1 MTVARGVCLI
11 KVLVVD
17 DHDLV
22 RTGITRML
30 ADIDGLQVVGQADS
44 GEESLKK
51 ARELKPDVV
60 LMDVKMPGIG
70 GLEATRKL
78 MRSHPDMKV
87 VAVTVCEEDPFP
99 TRLRQAGAAGYMTKG
114 GGLAEMV
121 QAIRL
126 VFAGQ
131 RYISPQIAQQL
142 ALKSFQPQVNNSP
155 FDLLSEREIQI
166 ALMIVGC
173 QKVQTISDKLC
184 LSPKTVNTTVTVS
197 TKSFRSAAM
206 LSLHCWQYVTAWS
219 MPAPEMTQPFDP
231 SAFLA
236 TCSGRPGVYRMFD
249 SEARLLYVGKAKN
262 LKKRLASYFR
272 KTGHAPKTGALVA
285 RIAQIETTITA
296 NETEALLLEQTLI
309 KEWRPPY
316 NILLR
321 DDKSYPYVH
330 LSDGNFPRLSIH
342 RGAKKAK
349 GRYFGPYPSA
359 GAIRESLS
367 LMQKTFLVR
376 QCEDS
381 FYKNRTRP
389 CLQYQIKRCKGPCVG
404 LVEPEVYA
412 EDVRHSVMFLEGRS
426 NALTDELNA
435 SMEKA
440 AMALDFERAAELRDQ
455 ISLLRRVQDQ
465 QSMDGGTGDVDV
477 VAAFVNPGG
486 ACVHMISVRGGRV
499 LGSKNFFPQVG
510 IEEEVGEVMS
520 AFLAQYFLGG
530 VERELP
536 NEVIVNVVHDDFPT
550 LIDAI
555 EALRG
560 REMTISHRVRGT
572 RARWQQLAVTNA
584 EQALSARLANR
595 QHVTARFEALAE
607 VLKLDE
613 PPLRLECYDISH
625 SSGEATVAS
634 CVVFG
639 PEGPIKSDY
648 RRYNIEGVTA
658 GDDYAAIHQA
668 LTRRFSK
675 IKDGEGK
682 LPDILLVDGGK
693 GQLSMARDV
702 LNELAVPDLIL
713 LGVAKGA
720 TRKAGFETLYL
731 NDAAHEFTLPG
742 DSPALHLIQQIRD
755 EAHRF
760 AITGHRARRGKTRR
774 TSTLEGVAGVG
785 PTRRRDLLKHFGGL
799 QELSR
804 ASIEEIAKAPGISK
818 KLAESIYA
826 NLHSE

>member
-1 MTVARGVCLI
+1 
-11 KVLVVD
+11 
-17 DHDLV
+17 
-22 RTGITRML
+22 
-30 ADIDGLQVVGQADS
+30 
-44 GEESLKK
+44 
-51 ARELKPDVV
+51 
-60 LMDVKMPGIG
+60 
-70 GLEATRKL
+70 
-78 MRSHPDMKV
+78 
-87 VAVTVCEEDPFP
+87 
-99 TRLRQAGAAGYMTKG
+99 
-114 GGLAEMV
+114 
-121 QAIRL
+121 
-126 VFAGQ
+126 
-131 RYISPQIAQQL
+131 
-142 ALKSFQPQVNNSP
+142 
-155 FDLLSEREIQI
+155 
-166 ALMIVGC
+166 
-173 QKVQTISDKLC
+173 
-184 LSPKTVNTTVTVS
+184 
-197 TKSFRSAAM
+197 
-206 LSLHCWQYVTAWS
+206 
-219 MPAPEMTQPFDP
+219 MTQPFDP
-231 SAFLA
+231 SAFLS

-249 SEARLLYVGKAKN
+249 IDGRLLYVGKAKN

-285 RIAQIETTITA
+285 RIAQVETTITA

-309 KEWRPPY
+309 KESRPPY

-330 LSDGNFPRLSIH
+330 LSDGEFPRLSIH

-367 LMQKTFLVR
+367 ILQKTFHVR

-389 CLQYQIKRCKGPCVG
+389 CLQYQIKRCKAPCVN
-404 LVEPEVYA
+404 LVEPQIYND
-412 EDVRHSVMFLEGRS
+412 DVRHSVMFLEGRS

-435 SMEKA
+435 LMEKA
-440 AMALDFERAAELRDQ
+440 AMDLDFEHAAELRDQ
-455 ISLLRRVQDQ
+455 IGLLRRVQDQ

-486 ACVHMISVRGGRV
+486 ACVHLISVRGGRV

-530 VERELP
+530 GERELP
-536 NEVIVNVVHDDFPT
+536 GEVIVNVVHEDFPT

-555 EALRG
+555 DASRG
-560 REMTISHRVRGT
+560 REITISHRVRGT

-584 EQALSARLANR
+584 EQALMARLANR
-595 QHVTARFEALAE
+595 QHVAARFEALAQ

-613 PPLRLECYDISH
+613 PPQRLECYDISH

-648 RRYNIEGVTA
+648 RRYNIEGITA
-658 GDDYAAIHQA
+658 GDDYAAMHQA

-702 LNELAVPDLIL
+702 MNELAVPDLIL
-713 LGVAKGA
+713 LGVAKGT

-731 NDAAHEFTLPG
+731 NDAAHEFTLKG

>member
-1 MTVARGVCLI
+1 
-11 KVLVVD
+11 
-17 DHDLV
+17 
-22 RTGITRML
+22 
-30 ADIDGLQVVGQADS
+30 
-44 GEESLKK
+44 
-51 ARELKPDVV
+51 
-60 LMDVKMPGIG
+60 
-70 GLEATRKL
+70 
-78 MRSHPDMKV
+78 
-87 VAVTVCEEDPFP
+87 
-99 TRLRQAGAAGYMTKG
+99 
-114 GGLAEMV
+114 
-121 QAIRL
+121 
-126 VFAGQ
+126 
-131 RYISPQIAQQL
+131 
-142 ALKSFQPQVNNSP
+142 
-155 FDLLSEREIQI
+155 
-166 ALMIVGC
+166 
-173 QKVQTISDKLC
+173 
-184 LSPKTVNTTVTVS
+184 
-197 TKSFRSAAM
+197 
-206 LSLHCWQYVTAWS
+206 
-219 MPAPEMTQPFDP
+219 MTQLFDH
-231 SAFLA
+231 SAFLS

-249 SEARLLYVGKAKN
+249 AQGLLLYVGKAKN
-262 LKKRLASYFR
+262 LKNRLASYFR

-309 KEWRPPY
+309 KESRPPY

-321 DDKSYPYVH
+321 DDKSYPYVY
-330 LSDGNFPRLSIH
+330 LSDGAFARLSIH
-342 RGAKKAK
+342 RGAKKGK

-359 GAIRESLS
+359 GAIRESLG
-367 LMQKTFLVR
+367 LLQKTFQVR

-381 FYKNRTRP
+381 YYKNRTRP
-389 CLQYQIKRCKGPCVG
+389 CLQYQIKRCKAPCVG

-426 NALTDELNA
+426 NALSDELNSA
-435 SMEKA
+435 MEQA

-455 ISLLRRVQDQ
+455 VSLLRRVQDQ
-465 QSMDGGTGDVDV
+465 QSMEGGTGDVDV

-486 ACVHMISVRGGRV
+486 ACVHLISVRGGRV

-520 AFLAQYFLGG
+520 AFLAQYFLSG
-530 VERELP
+530 VDRELP
-536 NEVIVNVVHDDFPT
+536 AEIIVNVVHEDFPT
-550 LIDAI
+550 LIDAVQ
-555 EALRG
+555 ESRG
-560 REMTISHRVRGT
+560 RELTISHRVRGT

-584 EQALSARLANR
+584 EQALTARLANR
-595 QHVTARFEALAE
+595 LHVASRFEALAQA
-607 VLKLDE
+607 LDLDA
-613 PPLRLECYDISH
+613 PPQRLECYDISH

-658 GDDYAAIHQA
+658 GDDYAAMHQA

-675 IKDGEGK
+675 IKDGESK

-693 GQLSMARDV
+693 GQLNMAREV
-702 LNELAVPDLIL
+702 LDELAVPDLIL
-713 LGVAKGA
+713 LGVAKGV

-731 NDAAHEFTLPG
+731 NDAAHEFTLRG

>member
-1 MTVARGVCLI
+1 MTETF
-11 KVLVVD
+11 
-17 DHDLV
+17 DH
-22 RTGITRML
+22 
-30 ADIDGLQVVGQADS
+30 
-44 GEESLKK
+44 
-51 ARELKPDVV
+51 
-60 LMDVKMPGIG
+60 
-70 GLEATRKL
+70 
-78 MRSHPDMKV
+78 
-87 VAVTVCEEDPFP
+87 
-99 TRLRQAGAAGYMTKG
+99 
-114 GGLAEMV
+114 
-121 QAIRL
+121 
-126 VFAGQ
+126 
-131 RYISPQIAQQL
+131 
-142 ALKSFQPQVNNSP
+142 
-155 FDLLSEREIQI
+155 
-166 ALMIVGC
+166 
-173 QKVQTISDKLC
+173 
-184 LSPKTVNTTVTVS
+184 
-197 TKSFRSAAM
+197 
-206 LSLHCWQYVTAWS
+206 
-219 MPAPEMTQPFDP
+219 

-249 SEARLLYVGKAKN
+249 EQGLLLYVGKAKN

-309 KEWRPPY
+309 KGSRPPY

-321 DDKSYPYVH
+321 DDKSYPYVY
-330 LSDGNFPRLSIH
+330 LSDGAFPRLSIH
-342 RGAKKAK
+342 RGAKKGK
-349 GRYFGPYPSA
+349 GRFFGPYPSA

-367 LMQKTFLVR
+367 LLQKTFLVR

-381 FYKNRTRP
+381 YYRNRTRP
-389 CLQYQIKRCKGPCVG
+389 CLQYQIKRCKAPCVG

-435 SMEKA
+435 AMEQA
-440 AMALDFERAAELRDQ
+440 AMTLEFERAAELRDQ
-455 ISLLRRVQDQ
+455 VSLLRRVQDQ
-465 QSMDGGTGDVDV
+465 QSMEGGTGDVDV

-486 ACVHMISVRGGRV
+486 ACVHLISVRGGRV

-530 VERELP
+530 IDRELP
-536 NEVIVNVVHDDFPT
+536 GEVIVNVVNDDFPS

-555 EALRG
+555 HESRG
-560 REMTISHRVRGT
+560 RELTISHRVRGT

-584 EQALSARLANR
+584 EQALGARLANR
-595 QHVTARFEALAE
+595 QHVASRFEALARE
-607 VLKLDE
+607 LKLDE
-613 PPLRLECYDISH
+613 PPQRLECYDISH

-658 GDDYAAIHQA
+658 GDDYAAMHQA

-693 GQLSMARDV
+693 GQLNMAREV
-702 LNELAVPDLIL
+702 LDELAVPDLIL
-713 LGVAKGA
+713 LGVAKGV